1 MDNISYAL
9 FTILLF
15 LIGLVII
22 LKYSKSVMKY
32 TVEKFGVQEENEN
45 KEIVTI

>member
-1 MDNISYAL
+1 MDNTSYIL

-22 LKYSKSVMKY
+22 LKFSKRLMNY
-32 TVEKFGVQEENEN
+32 TVEKFGVEEENDN
-45 KEIVTI
+45 KNIVTI

>member
-1 MDNISYAL
+1 MDNTSYTL

-22 LKYSKSVMKY
+22 LKFSKRLMNY
-32 TVEKFGVQEENEN
+32 TLETFGVEED
-45 KEIVTI
+45 KDKIVTI